1 MKLRTKRF
9 FRLLA
14 FSLGF
19 AGLCSSAL
27 ATANYD
33 YGEDEHVTI
42 SQGLSPDGQYAIT
55 AHGTGKLGYGDF
67 HLYLTNAMTGQQIGA
82 LMEVDPI
89 LDTAAFAFGAIWS
102 KDSRAVTIVW
112 RWSRQ
117 EPLKTIT
124 YNVTPTQA
132 SPRTR
137 KAVDSNEFIK
147 FWRANC
153 SSYSATPRRF
163 GSPKKP

>member
-1 MKLRTKRF
+1 MK
-9 FRLLA
+9 FRIKQFYRLWV

-27 ATANYD
+27 ATANYE
-33 YGEDEHVTI
+33 YGADEYVTI
-42 SQGLSPDGQYAIT
+42 SQGLSPDGKFAIT
-55 AHGTGKLGYGDF
+55 AHGKGKLGYDDF
-67 HLYLTNAMTGQQIGA
+67 HLYLTNAMTGEQMGTLI
-82 LMEVDPI
+82 EVDPI

-117 EPLKTIT
+117 DPLQAIT
-124 YNVTPTQA
+124 YNVTPTRA

-137 KAVDSNEFIK
+137 KAVEANEFIK
-147 FWRANC
+147 FWRGNC
-153 SSYSATPRRF
+153 SNYSATPRRF
-163 GSPKKP
+163 GSPKKS